1 MEDIITYKRQK
12 NYKKLVQSMIALND
26 HCINTIQ
33 RHPDVYINFSDVE
46 SIVKET
52 ISSLNQDIKE
62 FFTFAY
68 ELRK

>member
-1 MEDIITYKRQK
+1 
-12 NYKKLVQSMIALND
+12 MISLND
-26 HCINTIQ
+26 NCINTIQ